1 MASSPSVPSDPGFRP
16 FLNFSYPDTYFPPSF
31 DPNKYPSYNNGLGV
45 NGKILLT
52 AIISLFVVVILVVL
66 LHIYARC
73 VLRRQAARQA
83 TLRRLSMGAVA
94 WQVQNEQPKRG
105 LDASVF
111 ASLPIFVYKQQTEQ
125 DQLGGATTTECA
137 VCLSSLEEEERVRL
151 LPNCKHLFHVQCI
164 DMWLDSHTT
173 CPVCR
178 TEAEPQPKPE
188 PGESSTMMVQSSAP
202 TVDSLH
208 PATTCSEGTSDGAAQ
223 SSSKVGGSSSRMS
236 SFRRMLSRERSG
248 RRIQPCEQADAV
260 EDVERQ

>member
-151 LPNCKHLFHVQCI
+151 LPNF
-164 DMWLDSHTT
+164 
-173 CPVCR
+173 CR